1 MSSYRWYCVVST
13 EMTSGFTVTTVLL
26 SRLDHRNTFVCAT
39 WGCSKEPSG
48 AEGNVILCS
57 TSSLLMGSVPLTA
70 SEIILDCFSSSG
82 PCSVCLIS
90 ATMSTMGAFG

>member
-1 MSSYRWYCVVST
+1 M
-13 EMTSGFTVTTVLL
+13 
-26 SRLDHRNTFVCAT
+26 
-39 WGCSKEPSG
+39 
-48 AEGNVILCS
+48 ILCS